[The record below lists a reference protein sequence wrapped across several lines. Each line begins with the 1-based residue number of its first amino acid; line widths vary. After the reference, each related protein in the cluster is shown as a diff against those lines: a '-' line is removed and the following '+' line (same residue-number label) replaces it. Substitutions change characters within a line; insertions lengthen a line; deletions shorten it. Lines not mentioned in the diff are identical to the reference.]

1 MNWRKPCHTVARIL
15 GLAAASLALA
25 ACSQDT
31 SELEDYIEDVR
42 SRPAQPLDPVPEPE
56 PARSHE
62 YPEDVASIRNP
73 FSSIDFGEPE
83 EEAQQA
89 PAGGPAPDEDR
100 PREPLESFP
109 LDSLSMAGILERDGE
124 RWALIQDPDGVIHR
138 VQEGNYLGQ
147 NYGEIR
153 TITEQ
158 RVELVELVPAEQGG
172 WREREAALTTE
183 E

>member
-1 MNWRKPCHTVARIL
+1 MNGRRTCHIVVR
-15 GLAAASLALA
+15 GLALA
-25 ACSQDT
+25 AAGLALAGCSQDT
-31 SELEDYIEDVR
+31 SELDEYIEEVR

-73 FSSIDFGEPE
+73 FNSLDFGEPE
-83 EEAQQA
+83 EDEQQTVA
-89 PAGGPAPDEDR
+89 DGPSPDEDR
-100 PREPLESFP
+100 PSEPLEEFP
-109 LDSLSMAGILERDGE
+109 LDSLRMAGILERDGE
-124 RWALIQDPDGVIHR
+124 RWALIRDPEGVIHR

-147 NYGEIR
+147 NYGEIQ